1 MKLLR
6 SFLPSELLDCILS
19 LPFSILSLDIG
30 MYKYIS
36 ASLLVPDSDCHSSN
50 LKSKLP
56 FSLVTFCLKKEMK
69 RFHK

>member
-6 SFLPSELLDCILS
+6 SFLPSELLDCVLS
-19 LPFSILSLDIG
+19 LPFFNSFSGSWNVQIYIG
-30 MYKYIS
+30 MVVGTG
-36 ASLLVPDSDCHSSN
+36 LCHSSN